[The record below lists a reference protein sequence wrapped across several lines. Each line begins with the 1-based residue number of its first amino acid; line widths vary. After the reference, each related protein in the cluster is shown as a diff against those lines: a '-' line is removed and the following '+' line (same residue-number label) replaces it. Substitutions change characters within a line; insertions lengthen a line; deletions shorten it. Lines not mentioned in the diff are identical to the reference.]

1 MQNFKLNK
9 TDLLGAQDWTFPTF
23 TAYGPG
29 RFKEIGNFCKN
40 FNIQN
45 VLIVTDSGSINL
57 PFISDLQNL
66 LLDSKIKSNIYSN
79 ISPNPRDDEIEGGC
93 KKFRDGS
100 HDGII
105 AIGGGSAMDGGKAIS
120 LTVNSGIP
128 LWDFEFLDKV
138 PRDLK
143 GKNPFPKLI
152 TIPTTSGTG
161 AETEITAMVTDT
173 KKGMKFCLWHP
184 DARPCLALVDP
195 ELTLKLPA
203 NLTAWTGVDAMIHAI
218 EGYSVPMFHP
228 LCDGSA
234 LESLNLISKSLK
246 LAVNEPDNLV
256 ARGGMIIGSY
266 LGGIAFL
273 KGLGLVHAISH
284 MVGAE
289 YNTHHGLTNAIILP
303 TVMEYNLPGLE
314 EKVQRMSEAMQ
325 FDDHSVNGF
334 KENLNKMLDE
344 VNIPRGLNEI
354 GVPEDSYKRI
364 AKKSMLDQA
373 YGQNP
378 KKATLEEVEQ
388 LTLKSIKKAR

>member
-9 TDLLGAQDWTFPTF
+9 DDLLGKQDWTFPTF

-29 RFKEIGNFCKN
+29 RFKEIGKFCKD
-40 FNIQN
+40 FSIQN
-45 VLIVTDSGSINL
+45 PLIVIDSGSTKL
-57 PFISDLQNL
+57 PFISELQNL
-66 LLDSKIKSNIYSN
+66 LSDTKIKSNIYSN
-79 ISPNPRDDEIEGGC
+79 ISPNPRDDEIDGGC
-93 KKFRDGS
+93 KAFKDGN
-100 HDGII
+100 HDSII
-105 AIGGGSAMDGGKAIS
+105 AIGGGSAMDGGKAIC

-152 TIPTTSGTG
+152 TIPTTAGTG

-173 KKGMKFCLWHP
+173 KKGMKFCIWHP
-184 DARPCLALVDP
+184 EARPCLALVDP

-203 NLTAWTGVDAMIHAI
+203 NLTAWTGIDAMIHAI

-256 ARGGMIIGSY
+256 ARGGMIVGSY
-266 LGGIAFL
+266 LGGVAFL

-325 FDDHSVNGF
+325 FDDHSVKGF

-344 VNIPRGLNEI
+344 LNIPRGLNEI
-354 GVPEDSYKRI
+354 GVPEDSFKRI